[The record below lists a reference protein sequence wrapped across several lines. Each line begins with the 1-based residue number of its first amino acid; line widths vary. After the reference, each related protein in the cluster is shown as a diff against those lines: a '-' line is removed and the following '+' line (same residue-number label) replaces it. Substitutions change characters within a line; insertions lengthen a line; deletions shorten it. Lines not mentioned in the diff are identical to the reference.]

1 MVLAR
6 LFMAMIPPAEMQDY
20 AHQVQQLFAERYGSR
35 ADRRSPPH
43 ITLQA
48 PFQWDLDQ
56 LDRLA
61 QGLERFGQQQSPVP
75 VTLSGFGAFPPRVI
89 FIQVLSTPE
98 LLALQASLATH
109 CQQHLGIEDPRQ
121 SQRPFHPHLTVAFRD
136 LTRSNFRMAWPEFA
150 RRQLELNGAPIWQ
163 YCFQANQFS
172 LLLHEGQ
179 RWNVWREFPL
189 LGGQEYTA
197 DDPNSGYDPHRLH
210 T

>member
-6 LFMAMIPPAEMQDY
+6 LFIAVVPPAEMQDY
-20 AHQVQQLFAERYGSR
+20 AHQVQQLFAEHYGSH
-35 ADRRSPPH
+35 AAQRSPPH

-48 PFQWDLDQ
+48 PFQWEVDQ

-61 QGLERFGQQQSPVP
+61 QGLQTFGQQQSPVP

-89 FIQVLSTPE
+89 FIHVLSTPE

-121 SQRPFHPHLTVAFRD
+121 SQRPFRPHLTVAFRD
-136 LTRSNFRMAWPEFA
+136 LTRSNFRTAWPEFA
-150 RRQLELNGAPIWQ
+150 TRKLELQGAPIRQ
-163 YCFQANQFS
+163 YCFQAQRFS
-172 LLLHEGQ
+172 LLWHDGQ

-189 LGGQEYTA
+189 LGGQEYPT
-197 DDPNSGYDPHRLH
+197 D
-210 T
+210 